1 MHAACVSV
9 LEASRA
15 RSGSEAALHLRAA
28 DSEQTRGW
36 VPVGRLQQSDCRT
49 TACLQLTLLLCSEGR
64 AAPFTLWR
72 DTLGSDLPN
81 CSSVLTPGCQSGRS
95 PVLSSEVRSW
105 TPRLSLALSER
116 SQLPLSFQPC
126 FVLLQ
131 EDVVGTALI
140 RERQLGLVPIVLYFP
155 VTVERFG
162 Q

>member
-36 VPVGRLQQSDCRT
+36 VPVGRLQQNDCRT
-49 TACLQLTLLLCSEGR
+49 TACLQLTLPLCSEGR
-64 AAPFTLWR
+64 AAPFPLRR
-72 DTLGSDLPN
+72 DKLGSDLPN
-81 CSSVLTPGCQSGRS
+81 CSSMPTPSCCS
-95 PVLSSEVRSW
+95 PVVSSEVRSW
-105 TPRLSLALSER
+105 TPRLSLTLSKR
-116 SQLPLSFQPC
+116 SQLPPSFQPC

-131 EDVVGTALI
+131 EDVMGSTLI

-155 VTVERFG
+155 VTVKRFG